1 MLASEPAPVRV
12 QTDVVTRAELG
23 NPLLEPTAPAALRE
37 KLRRSRNDYDFLL
50 ASAAGPA
57 RLAPGALAAAA
68 KDARRLGLS
77 IRRVLIGAGRIAASD
92 YVEALARSIGVA
104 YLADPAAQG
113 LRAGNDP
120 HNLQQAWAQGLVEG
134 QRSVTLDGVLMA
146 PRALRHLTNRLRM
159 RGLAVTLT
167 TPDGLRGC
175 LIASAGPA
183 ILRHAVSGLA
193 RLDPQASARAGSWL
207 WQTLALAGV
216 AGAVIGLVVIGGL
229 SAQWLMAVLGT
240 LPFLLT
246 VALRL
251 SALLMHQLPPPPLAP
266 EDAASASRA
275 LEDRALP
282 VYTLLVP
289 LFREAKVLPA
299 LIAALRELDYP
310 PAKLD
315 IKLILESVD
324 AETIAAAR
332 ALGLRPPFEI
342 VIVPDRLPRTKPKA
356 LNYALTLARGDYVC
370 VFDAEDRPEPG
381 QLREAWRLFA
391 AERDDLGCVQG
402 RLAIDNEG
410 ASWLSR
416 QFSLEYLMLFDGL
429 LPAFERLDAPMPLGG
444 TSNHFPIRIL
454 RKLGGWDAYN
464 VTEDADLGLRL
475 ARHGYRARMLGAR
488 TYEEAPETFGVWL
501 PQRTRWLK
509 GWMQTYIVHSRRPS
523 RDIQALGPQRW
534 LAMHAHFAGII
545 LSCLLYPFSLAVVG
559 LQIAR
564 GEAFGGGASWVE
576 QLLLAAALFSMLAG
590 HGIAILH
597 AAAAAI
603 GRNRWRLIL
612 QLPLMPVYW
621 LLISLAAY
629 RALYQLARNPFLWE
643 KTRHGLASRRSAK
656 PRRAPAKRAGR
667 RVRR

>member
-1 MLASEPAPVRV
+1 M
-12 QTDVVTRAELG
+12 VTRAEFG
-23 NPLLEPTAPAALRE
+23 NPLLEPSAPAALRE

-50 ASAAGPA
+50 TASAGAA
-57 RLAPGALAAAA
+57 RLTPELLADAAHE
-68 KDARRLGLS
+68 ARRLGLS
-77 IRRVLIGAGRIAASD
+77 IRRVLIGEGRVAASD
-92 YVEALARSIGVA
+92 YVTALARSIGVA
-104 YLADPAAQG
+104 YLADPAADG
-113 LRAGNDP
+113 LRAGDNPD
-120 HNLQQAWAQGLVEG
+120 NLQQAWAQGLIGG
-134 QRSVTLDGVLMA
+134 QRTVTLDGVLMA
-146 PRALRHLTNRLRM
+146 PRALRHLTNRLLR

-193 RLDPQASARAGSWL
+193 RLDPYASARAGSWL
-207 WQTLALAGV
+207 WQTLALTGV

-246 VALRL
+246 VALRM
-251 SALLMHQLPPPPLAP
+251 SALLMHRLPPPPLVLD
-266 EDAASASRA
+266 DATSAART

-299 LIAALRELDYP
+299 LVAALRDLDYP

-315 IKLILESVD
+315 IKLILESID
-324 AETIAAAR
+324 AETIAAAQTL
-332 ALGLRPPFEI
+332 ALRPPFEI

-402 RLAIDNEG
+402 RLAIDNEN

-475 ARHGYRARMLGAR
+475 ARHGYRARMLSAR

-523 RDIQALGPQRW
+523 RDIQALGPRRW

-545 LSCLLYPFSLAVVG
+545 LSCLLYPFSLAVVA
-559 LQIAR
+559 LQICR
-564 GEAFGGGASWVE
+564 GEAFGGGTSWVE
-576 QLLLAAALFSMLAG
+576 HLLLAAALFSMLAG

-597 AAAAAI
+597 AAASAI
-603 GRNRWRLIL
+603 GRNRWGLL
-612 QLPLMPVYW
+612 AQLPLMPVYW

-629 RALYQLARNPFLWE
+629 RALYQLARKPFLWE
-643 KTRHGLASRRSAK
+643 KTKHGLSSRRSPK
-656 PRRAPAKRAGR
+656 SRRAAAPTPVKRPGR
-667 RVRR
+667 RVLHS